1 MLLSAEDIKRAFEA
15 LADELRRTNTNA
27 EMVVVGGAAL
37 VLLFRARESTK
48 DVDAFFVRPDAAMV
62 RAAAEHVA
70 ESLSLPDDWLNDSAK
85 GYLVGLTKGELLY
98 KSEFLTVY
106 AASLPQLLAMKLSAW
121 RDAVDRD
128 DAKLLLQKMDGNR
141 QQIWAALEPFITRHL
156 LDKASYAFEDLW
168 DVLHGHS

>member
-1 MLLSAEDIKRAFEA
+1 MLLSAEDIKRALEA
-15 LADELRRTNTNA
+15 LAHELRRTNTNA

-106 AASLPQLLAMKLSAW
+106 AASLPNFW
-121 RDAVDRD
+121 R
-128 DAKLLLQKMDGNR
+128 
-141 QQIWAALEPFITRHL
+141 
-156 LDKASYAFEDLW
+156 
-168 DVLHGHS
+168 